1 MTTRA
6 GKMML
11 QGSPLFRGLAPATLE
26 RIAALATQ
34 RGYRRGEIVFSAGD
48 AGDALF
54 GVVSGRIRI
63 STGNADGRE
72 IFLNIMEPGDTFGEI
87 ALLDGGTRTA
97 TATAIEAAELV
108 SIRREPFF
116 ELLEREPK
124 AALELL
130 RLCGERLRW
139 TSGLL
144 EDAALLDAPARLA
157 KRLLSLGELHGED
170 GRRRPHGA
178 DLAGGAR
185 ELPRRLAPG
194 GQRAAAGLEG
204 EGLGRPRPRHRHG
217 ARCRGAQA
225 CSQRRSMMTIGS
237 SGDEPSICAV

>member
-11 QGSPLFRGLAPATLE
+11 QGSPLFRGLPPATLD

-48 AGDALF
+48 PGDALH

-63 STGNADGRE
+63 SAGTGEGRE
-72 IFLNIMEPGDTFGEI
+72 IFLNVMEPGDTFGEI

-97 TATAIEAAELV
+97 TATATEPTELV
-108 SIRREPFF
+108 SIRREPLF

-124 AALELL
+124 TALELL

-157 KRLLSLGELHGED
+157 KRLLSLGEQHGED
-170 GRRRPHGA
+170 GAGGRLVRISQE
-178 DLAGGAR
+178 DLANFLGVSRQAVN
-185 ELPRRLAPG
+185 ERLQDWKAKG
-194 GQRAAAGLEG
+194 WVALGRGTVTVRDAAAIK
-204 EGLGRPRPRHRHG
+204 RQVSA
-217 ARCRGAQA
+217 AR
-225 CSQRRSMMTIGS
+225 
-237 SGDEPSICAV
+237 

>member
-6 GKMML
+6 GRMML
-11 QGSPLFRGLAPATLE
+11 QGSPLFRGLAPATLD
-26 RIAALATQ
+26 RIAGLAVQ
-34 RGYRRGEIVFSAGD
+34 RTYRRGEIVFSAGD

-97 TATAIEAAELV
+97 TATAMDASELV
-108 SIRREPFF
+108 SLRRDPLFG
-116 ELLEREPK
+116 LLEKEPK
-124 AALELL
+124 ATLELL

-157 KRLLSLGELHGED
+157 KRLLSLSELHGED
-170 GRRRPHGA
+170 GDGGRSVRISQEE
-178 DLAGGAR
+178 LANFLGVSRQAVNEQLQEWKAKGW
-185 ELPRRLAPG
+185 LALG
-194 GQRAAAGLEG
+194 RGTVTVRDAAGLKREIV
-204 EGLGRPRPRHRHG
+204 
-217 ARCRGAQA
+217 
-225 CSQRRSMMTIGS
+225 RR
-237 SGDEPSICAV
+237 

>member
-11 QGSPLFRGLAPATLE
+11 QGSPLFRGLPPATRE
-26 RIAALATQ
+26 RIASLATQ

-48 AGDALF
+48 AGGALF

-63 STGNADGRE
+63 SAGNAQGRE
-72 IFLNIMEPGDTFGEI
+72 IFLNLMDPGDTFGEI

-97 TATAIEAAELV
+97 TATATEQTELV
-108 SIRREPFF
+108 SIRRESLF

-157 KRLLSLGELHGED
+157 KRLLSLGEQHGED
-170 GRRRPHGA
+170 AEGGRVVRISQEE
-178 DLAGGAR
+178 LANFLGVSRQAVNEQLQQWKAKGWVAVGR
-185 ELPRRLAPG
+185 GTVTVRDAAALRRLVS
-194 GQRAAAGLEG
+194 AG
-204 EGLGRPRPRHRHG
+204 R
-217 ARCRGAQA
+217 
-225 CSQRRSMMTIGS
+225 
-237 SGDEPSICAV
+237 

>member
-11 QGSPLFRGLAPATLE
+11 QGSPLFRGLPSATLE

-34 RGYRRGEIVFSAGD
+34 KNYRRGEIVFSAGD

-97 TATAIEAAELV
+97 TATAMDASELV
-108 SIRREPFF
+108 SLRRDPLFG
-116 ELLEREPK
+116 LLEKEPK
-124 AALELL
+124 TTLELL

-157 KRLLSLGELHGED
+157 KRLLSLSELHGED
-170 GRRRPHGA
+170 GDGGRSVRISQEE
-178 DLAGGAR
+178 LANFLGVSRQAVNEQLQEWKAKGW
-185 ELPRRLAPG
+185 LALG
-194 GQRAAAGLEG
+194 RGTVTVRDAAALRRAISA
-204 EGLGRPRPRHRHG
+204 GR
-217 ARCRGAQA
+217 
-225 CSQRRSMMTIGS
+225 
-237 SGDEPSICAV
+237 

>member
-1 MTTRA
+1 
-6 GKMML
+6 ML
-11 QGSPLFRGLAPATLE
+11 QGSPLFRGLPPATLD

-34 RGYRRGEIVFSAGD
+34 RGHRRGEIVFSAGD
-48 AGDALF
+48 PGDALY

-63 STGNADGRE
+63 SAGTAEGRE
-72 IFLNIMEPGDTFGEI
+72 IFLNVMEPGDTFGEI

-97 TATAIEAAELV
+97 TATATEPTELV
-108 SIRREPFF
+108 SIRREPLF

-157 KRLLSLGELHGED
+157 KRLLSLGEQHGED
-170 GRRRPHGA
+170 G
-178 DLAGGAR
+178 AGG
-185 ELPRRLAPG
+185 RLVRISQEDLSNFLGVSRQAVNERLQDWKAKG
-194 GQRAAAGLEG
+194 WVALGRGTVTVRDAAALRRAISA
-204 EGLGRPRPRHRHG
+204 GR
-217 ARCRGAQA
+217 
-225 CSQRRSMMTIGS
+225 
-237 SGDEPSICAV
+237 

>member
-11 QGSPLFRGLAPATLE
+11 QGSPLFRGLPPATLE
-26 RIAALATQ
+26 RMAALATQ

-48 AGDALF
+48 AGDVLF

-72 IFLNIMEPGDTFGEI
+72 VFLNIMVPGDTFGEI

-108 SIRREPFF
+108 SIRREPIF
-116 ELLEREPK
+116 ELLGREPK

-144 EDAALLDAPARLA
+144 QDAVFLDAPARLA

-170 GRRRPHGA
+170 SDGGRVVRISQEE
-178 DLAGGAR
+178 LASFLGVSRQAVNEQLQEWKAKGWVTLGR
-185 ELPRRLAPG
+185 GTVTVRD
-194 GQRAAAGLEG
+194 AAAL
-204 EGLGRPRPRHRHG
+204 
-217 ARCRGAQA
+217 
-225 CSQRRSMMTIGS
+225 RRQ
-237 SGDEPSICAV
+237 VNVVR

>member
-1 MTTRA
+1 MTTLA

-11 QGSPLFRGLAPATLE
+11 QRSPLFRGLAAPVLE

-34 RGYRRGEIVFSAGD
+34 RAWRRGEILFRSGD
-48 AGDALF
+48 PGDALF
-54 GVVSGRIRI
+54 GVVTGRIRI

-97 TATAIEAAELV
+97 TATAIEASELV
-108 SIRREPFF
+108 SIRRAPLF

-124 AALELL
+124 TALELL

-157 KRLLSLGELHGED
+157 KRLLSLGELHGEKT
-170 GRRRPHGA
+170 GGGYRIRISQE
-178 DLAGGAR
+178 DLASFLGVSRQAVNEQLQEWKAKGWV
-185 ELPRRLAPG
+185 E
-194 GQRAAAGLEG
+194 
-204 EGLGRPRPRHRHG
+204 LGRGLVAVRDIAALKRAVSG
-217 ARCRGAQA
+217 A
-225 CSQRRSMMTIGS
+225 
-237 SGDEPSICAV
+237 